1 MGWGL
6 GGGDVGEVGALW
18 VAGHGGFF
26 VGFVYAEEGFGDG
39 LSAPRRQPLN
49 PCRPEWWCLS

>member
-1 MGWGL
+1 MGS
-6 GGGDVGEVGALW
+6 GDRLWEIRLKAGVGR
-18 VAGHGGFF
+18 F
-26 VGFVYAEEGFGDG
+26 VRFVYAERGGWGVGEG